1 MAYRFLLEVPRAL
14 AAEASVAVEGA
25 GDAQVVLV
33 RDSHGLGFDDP
44 YVDLTVAS
52 HSLRVVDAIYGWF
65 DGLGASRPDVR
76 LVLHAGE
83 RLSVEGV
90 ERGAMVAAIR
100 RDQPWVER
108 TLPKIGDHEEDVLM
122 GGTAASGI
130 GAPPAV
136 TTSGRAPV
144 DPLAAGAEFGYS
156 GDGGV
161 LNPFTGGA
169 IPAAGTMTARATRR
183 AIQIQGLNHV
193 AIRVT
198 DLAIAERFYADFLG
212 MGVLGRAIRVA
223 GGGYQT
229 LPGDY
234 DAVVAARDGTEAD
247 VTFMRGGT
255 LTLALQ
261 RAGRGTRIDR
271 TSLLDHLSVTVDAS
285 TFANLRGE
293 ILMRGLDPITIT
305 DRAITF
311 RDPFG
316 VVWEAA
322 VLGTP
327 GAS

>member
-25 GDAQVVLV
+25 GDAQVLVV

-52 HSLRVVDAIYGWF
+52 HSLRVVDALYDWF
-65 DGLGASRPDVR
+65 DSLGASRPDVR
-76 LVLHAGE
+76 LVLHAGD

-90 ERGAMVAAIR
+90 ERGAMIAAIR

-136 TTSGRAPV
+136 TTDGGAPV
-144 DPLAAGAEFGYS
+144 DPISPGAEFNYPGA
-156 GDGGV
+156 GGM
-161 LNPFTGGA
+161 LNPFTTEA
-169 IPAAGTMTARATRR
+169 VPPAGTMTVTAPRR
-183 AIQIQGLNHV
+183 MIQIQGLNHV

-198 DLAIAERFYADFLG
+198 DLTVAEQFYADFLG
-212 MGVLGRAIRVA
+212 MNLLGRAVRVA
-223 GGGYQT
+223 GGGYRT
-229 LPGDY
+229 LPADY
-234 DAVVAARDGTEAD
+234 DATVAARDGAEAD

-261 RAGRGTRIDR
+261 RAGRGARIER
-271 TSLLDHLSVTVDAS
+271 SSLLDHLSVTVDAA

-293 ILMRGLDPITIT
+293 ILMRGLDPLVIA

-327 GAS
+327 GMT

>member
-1 MAYRFLLEVPRAL
+1 MAYRFLLEVPRSL

-33 RDSHGLGFDDP
+33 RDGHGLGFDDQD
-44 YVDLTVAS
+44 VDLTVAS
-52 HSLRVVDAIYGWF
+52 HSLRVIDAIYGWF
-65 DGLGASRPDVR
+65 DTLGASRPDVR

-83 RLSVEGV
+83 RLSVESV

-108 TLPKIGDHEEDVLM
+108 TLPKIGDHEEDVLT
-122 GGTAASGI
+122 GGTAASRVSTGD
-130 GAPPAV
+130 GSMASV
-136 TTSGRAPV
+136 APV
-144 DPLAAGAEFGYS
+144 DPLATAAEFGYAGE
-156 GDGGV
+156 GDV
-161 LNPFTGGA
+161 LNPYTGAA
-169 IPAAGTMTARATRR
+169 IPAGGTMTAAATRR
-183 AIQIQGLNHV
+183 TIQIQGLNHV

-198 DLAIAERFYADFLG
+198 DLAKAEQFYADFLG
-212 MGVLGRAIRVA
+212 MRMLGRAIRVT

-234 DAVVAARDGTEAD
+234 DAVAATRDGTEAD

-261 RAGRGTRIDR
+261 RAGRGARIDR
-271 TSLLDHLSVTVDAS
+271 ASLLDHLSVTVDAA

-293 ILMRGLDPITIT
+293 ILMRGLDPLTIA

-327 GAS
+327 GMA